1 VLALVDQHG
10 DVLTLD
16 RFHGRPVLLTFA
28 YAHCATICPLLVR
41 DALAAQEASAERR
54 AAASTAEAWLVPAVV
69 VVTLDPWRDTPARL
83 PHIARTWGLG
93 EDAWLLSGPV
103 DEVTAVLDAWQIPRG
118 RDERT
123 GEVTHPAL
131 TYLIDAAGRI
141 AYASTGTRAT
151 LAELVQRLEREG

>member
-1 VLALVDQHG
+1 
-10 DVLTLD
+10 
-16 RFHGRPVLLTFA
+16 
-28 YAHCATICPLLVR
+28 
-41 DALAAQEASAERR
+41 
-54 AAASTAEAWLVPAVV
+54 
-69 VVTLDPWRDTPARL
+69 
-83 PHIARTWGLG
+83 
-93 EDAWLLSGPV
+93 
-103 DEVTAVLDAWQIPRG
+103 VLDAWQIPRG